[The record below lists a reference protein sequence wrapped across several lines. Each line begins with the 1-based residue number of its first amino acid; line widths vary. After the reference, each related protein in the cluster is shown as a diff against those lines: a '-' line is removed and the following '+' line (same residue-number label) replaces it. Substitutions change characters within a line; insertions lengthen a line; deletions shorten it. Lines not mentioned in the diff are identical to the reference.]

1 VGLSRRRLLRQ
12 LPGFIALPALA
23 RPACA
28 LDYPI
33 RPVRVV
39 VGFAPGGP
47 ADVIMRLINQ
57 WVSDHLGQQFVIENR
72 PGAGTNVATETVVRA
87 EPDGYTLLL
96 TTTAAAINGSLYS
109 NLDFNFI
116 RDIAPVASLDR
127 QPLVMEVTP
136 SLPAKTVPEF
146 IAYAK
151 ANPGKINYGTG
162 GVGTVQ
168 HVTGEL
174 FKFMTGVD
182 IVHVPY
188 RGAAGVLTDLLA
200 GRVQAAFSPITSSI
214 PYIRD
219 RKLRAL
225 AVTSAARLDVL
236 PEVPTVGEFLPGYE
250 AYAANGI
257 GAPKGT
263 PAEIIAMLNRTIN
276 AGLADATIKARLADL
291 GSFPAPM
298 SPDQFGRYLVAE
310 TEKWAKVV
318 KFANIKAE

>member
-1 VGLSRRRLLRQ
+1 
-12 LPGFIALPALA
+12 LA
-23 RPACA
+23 RPAQA
-28 LDYPI
+28 LDYPT
-33 RPVRVV
+33 RPVRVM

-47 ADVIMRLINQ
+47 ADVIMRLIDQ
-57 WVSDHLGQQFVIENR
+57 WLSDRLGQQFVIENR
-72 PGAGTNVATETVVRA
+72 PGASTNLATEAVVRA

-96 TTTAAAINGSLYS
+96 VTSAAAINASLYQ

-136 SLPAKTVPEF
+136 SLPAATVPEF

-151 ANPGKINYGTG
+151 ANPGKINYATG
-162 GVGTVQ
+162 GVGTTQ

-174 FKFMTGVD
+174 FKFMTGID

-188 RGAAGVLTDLLA
+188 RGTAGVLTDLLA
-200 GRVQAAFSPITSSI
+200 GRVQAAFSPITASI
-214 PYIRD
+214 PYLRD
-219 RKLRAL
+219 GKLRAL
-225 AVTSAARLDVL
+225 AVTSAQRLDML
-236 PEVPTVGEFLPGYE
+236 PGVPTVGEFLPGYE

-263 PAEIIAMLNRTIN
+263 PAEIIAILNRTIN
-276 AGLADATIKARLADL
+276 AGLTDATIKARLADL

-298 SPDQFGRYLVAE
+298 SPDEYGRYIAAE
-310 TEKWAKVV
+310 TEKWAKVI